1 MGMFLNPDNSAFQA
15 VLNAKIYVDKS
26 GLLNYTNSVLAS
38 TDAFICNSR
47 PRRFGKSI
55 TANMLTA
62 YYSKGCDSE
71 KMFSELEIS
80 EAEDFKKHLN
90 RYDVIHLDIQWC
102 MEPAGGPERIVSY
115 ISEKTIQELREYYP
129 NVLKESTTSLPEALA
144 MINAET
150 GNKFIIIIDE
160 WDVLIRDE
168 AANQKVQEEYI
179 NFLRGM
185 FKGTEPTKYIQLAY
199 LTGILP
205 IKREKTQSALNN
217 FDEFTMLSPSILAK
231 YIGFT
236 EDEVQKLAEEYHQN
250 FEEVK
255 RWYDG
260 YLLKDYQVY
269 NPRAVISLMQKG
281 EFKSYWSETAS
292 YEAIVPLI
300 NMDYDGLKTAIIEM
314 LSGAAVKVNTA
325 TFKNDILNIQSKDD
339 VLTYMIHLG
348 YLGYD
353 QTRKMAFVPNEE
365 IRQELTIAVESKA
378 WSEMLGFWKES
389 ENLLDATLDMD
400 EDTVERQIEKIHGEY
415 VSIIQ
420 YHNENSLSS
429 VLTIAYLSTMQYYF
443 KPIRELPAGRGFAD
457 FVFLPKPE
465 YRGDYPALVVE
476 LKWNK
481 KVQTAM
487 QQIKERKY
495 PLSILNYTGN
505 ILLVGINYDKD
516 NKEHQCLIEKYEK
529 EE

>member
-1 MGMFLNPDNSAFQA
+1 MFLNPDNSAFQA

-90 RYDVIHLDIQWC
+90 KYDVIHLDIQWC

-115 ISEKTIQELREYYP
+115 ISEKMIQELREYYP
-129 NVLKESTTSLPEALA
+129 NILKESTTSLPEALA

-236 EDEVQKLAEEYHQN
+236 EDEVQKLAGEYHQN

-400 EDTVERQIEKIHGEY
+400 EDTVAKQIEKIQGEY